1 MSNCLTP
8 SRRLVVIDFSSL
20 TIFTEILHCVQN
32 DEQKA
37 GEWLL
42 RSHPLP
48 PLTRSPPPP
57 RWEACRWILSRLP
70 TPYESSSLATW
81 QAGGGKNVTLTSYSS
96 PDRAIP
102 QPSGQRPVKPKN
114 LPAVRPVN
122 PKNLF
127 PFEPTEPARRWR
139 AEPSEPGPQSGL
151 FSHLTFCVIINTSNK
166 LNI

>member
-1 MSNCLTP
+1 MAASQP
-8 SRRLVVIDFSSL
+8 SPSTAHAV
-20 TIFTEILHCVQN
+20 
-32 DEQKA
+32 
-37 GEWLL
+37 
-42 RSHPLP
+42 
-48 PLTRSPPPP
+48 PPPP

-122 PKNLF
+122 LKNLF
-127 PFEPTEPARRWR
+127 PFEPSEPARRWR
-139 AEPSEPGPQSGL
+139 AEPSEPGAALPRP
-151 FSHLTFCVIINTSNK
+151 FHHLTFCAIINTSNK